1 MWRFLVYLM
10 ILSLV
15 VLPIETVAE
24 NPFKNAKD
32 FRYELKL
39 EFGKP
44 KGKVYEDI
52 AVVFEKSGDFQDIVD
67 GLNRTFI
74 FPKTVTIKFAM
85 GDGPYYSPGNNTVYM
100 SYDFIYYLSSLYL
113 KQYPKASDDAM
124 IDFSLRSTEFLMYH
138 ELAHALIDLY
148 QLPIVSNEESAADN
162 LAVILALEYTR
173 DGLDTVLDSAVLFD
187 LLDKDAPKYY
197 EESDYW
203 DEHALDAQRF
213 YNILCLAYGRYPTAV
228 KREITDVKNQKLIMF
243 IKERGD
249 WCIYQY
255 ETQLKA
261 WGKLLNDYIK

>member
-1 MWRFLVYLM
+1 MVRWVIYIM

-15 VLPIETVAE
+15 ILPFETSAE
-24 NPFKNAKD
+24 NPFKTAKD
-32 FRYELKL
+32 YRYGLKL
-39 EFGKP
+39 EFATP
-44 KGKVYEDI
+44 KDKTHKDI
-52 AVVFEKSGDFQDIVD
+52 AIVFEKSGDFQAIVD
-67 GLNRTFI
+67 GLNNTFI
-74 FPKTVTIKFAM
+74 FPKNVTIKFAA
-85 GDGPYYSPGNNTVYM
+85 GDGPYYSPGNRTVYM
-100 SYDFIYYLSSLYL
+100 SYDFIYYLSSLYF
-113 KQYPKASDDAM
+113 KQYPKASDDSM
-124 IDFSLRSTEFLMYH
+124 IQFTLRSTEFLMYH

-148 QLPIVSNEESAADN
+148 QLPIVSNEETAADN

-187 LLDKDAPKYY
+187 LLDKDAPKQYD
-197 EESDYW
+197 ESDYW

-228 KREITDVKNQKLIMF
+228 KKEITSVKNKKLIMF

-255 ETQLKA
+255 EQQLNA